1 MRPGWSL
8 FALVLLSILSAFFIA
23 DASEGPRSGG
33 RTTVVVDAG
42 HGGVDPG
49 AIGWN
54 GVTEKQVNLEI
65 ARLVEI
71 MALNEPDFRV
81 VLTRRADK
89 TISLRDR
96 IDLAHRLDAGL
107 YVSIH
112 ANAHHDARAEGF
124 ETLAHDTPSES
135 NYSSSLQFARVMDD
149 QLTNRL
155 SGFAEQRGI
164 REQRL
169 YLQWARIP
177 AIIVEAGFLTNPT
190 EAERLQTLWYQAQV
204 AQSIVGGI
212 KAYLRQN

>member
-8 FALVLLSILSAFFIA
+8 LGLILLSVVAAFFFV
-23 DASEGPRSGG
+23 DASEAPSTS

-42 HGGVDPG
+42 HGGADPG

-54 GVTEKQVNLEI
+54 GITEKRINLEI

-71 MALNEPDFRV
+71 MALGEANLRV
-81 VLTRRADK
+81 VLTRRTDE

-96 IDLAHRLDAGL
+96 VDLAHRLDAEL

-112 ANAHHDARAEGF
+112 SNAHHDSRAEGF
-124 ETLAHDTPSES
+124 ETLAHDTPSEA
-135 NYSSSLQFARVMDD
+135 NYRSSRSFARVMDRHM
-149 QLTNRL
+149 TNRL
-155 SGFAEQRGI
+155 ARFAQQRGV

-169 YLQWARIP
+169 YLRWAEIP

-190 EAERLQTLWYQAQV
+190 EAKRLQTIWYQAQV
-204 AQSIVGGI
+204 AQSVIDGI
-212 KAYLRQN
+212 QAYLEQN